1 MRYITGLVVWLMA
14 IAVPQAW
21 AQPRPQMQPREGPRF
36 VHFEAV
42 NLPSADSATSRID
55 VFYRIDKQF
64 FIPVRNEDPSF
75 PWEFMRRGE
84 ILVELIDTNETS
96 AAREIKR
103 SEIGSNNPDTEMDTK
118 EWHQGFATFAVP
130 PGKYRIVFEI
140 DDLESD
146 RRFFDRNATVLARR
160 FPADSFSVSDP
171 VMILGTGEVE
181 NRQTVQ
187 LQNFGGDILYGLPA
201 SLLFPVELP
210 GVSASVQTSFT
221 ISEMPLADE
230 PGPPVVR
237 DSMATPVT
245 LRGVWPTAEEDSSG
259 LFYSLS
265 PSDDPQRGV
274 VLLTFPATQLPLRRF
289 KLTATLSVGQSK
301 RETTKFFR
309 IVWPDMPISLRD
321 VDYAIDALRYIV
333 SEQKLDSLNSGSFEA
348 RRDNLE
354 QFWRQR
360 DPDPKTAY
368 NEVMAQY
375 YRRVDYAA
383 KAYGTLREP
392 DGSKTD
398 RGKVYILHGPPSK
411 TQRSLDPDRGFRE
424 VWTYDTLGKEFVFA
438 DRSKSGNYTLIS
450 SRSL

>member
-1 MRYITGLVVWLMA
+1 MRYITGMVFWMVVFA
-14 IAVPQAW
+14 SPHAW
-21 AQPRPQMQPREGPRF
+21 AQPRQQMQMGEGHRF

-42 NLPSADSATSRID
+42 NLPSGDSATSRID

-64 FIPVRNEDPSF
+64 FVPVRNEDPSF
-75 PWEFMRRGE
+75 PWEFTRRGE
-84 ILVELIDTNETS
+84 ILVELVDTNETS

-103 SEIGSNNPDTEMDTK
+103 SEIGSNNPDTDVETK

-146 RRFFDRNATVLARR
+146 RRFFERNATVLARR

-171 VMILGTGEVE
+171 VMILGADEGED
-181 NRQTVQ
+181 NRILQ
-187 LQNFGGDILYGLPA
+187 LQNFGGDILFGQPA

-210 GVSASVQTSFT
+210 GPADSVEARIT
-221 ISEMPLADE
+221 IAEVPRTDE
-230 PGPPVVR
+230 QGPPVIT
-237 DSMATPVT
+237 DSTTTPVT
-245 LRGVWPTAEEDSSG
+245 LRGLWPAVEEKPSG
-259 LFYSLS
+259 LFYSLN
-265 PSDDPQRGV
+265 PSDNPHRGV
-274 VLLTFPATQLPLRRF
+274 VLLTFPAEQLPLRRF
-289 KLTATLSVGQSK
+289 KLTTTLSAGHIK
-301 RETTKFFR
+301 RETTQIFR
-309 IVWPDMPISLRD
+309 VVWPDMPISLRD

-333 SEQKLDSLNSGSFEA
+333 SEQKLDSLNTGSFET

-368 NEVMAQY
+368 NEVMTQY

-398 RGKVYILHGPPSK
+398 RGKVYILHGPPSR